1 MKVTL
6 LLVRID
12 YQLSFNLLINRAT
25 NVSLQSMAMDLE
37 QFDGVLSFLERLS
50 YYRKSFGS
58 GDLWEELWQAES
70 IPVTKASWL
79 LWVLL
84 EAA

>member
-1 MKVTL
+1 
-6 LLVRID
+6 
-12 YQLSFNLLINRAT
+12 
-25 NVSLQSMAMDLE
+25 MAMDLE

-84 EAA
+84 EAAWNVGALEFPLLSLSLFSFS

>member
-50 YYRKSFGS
+50 YYRKSFSLGRT
-58 GDLWEELWQAES
+58 L
-70 IPVTKASWL
+70 AS
-79 LWVLL
+79 
-84 EAA
+84 